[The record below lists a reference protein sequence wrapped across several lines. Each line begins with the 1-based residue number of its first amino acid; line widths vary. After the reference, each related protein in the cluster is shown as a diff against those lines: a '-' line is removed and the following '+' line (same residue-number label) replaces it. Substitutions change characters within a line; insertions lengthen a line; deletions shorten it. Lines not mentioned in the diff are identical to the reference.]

1 MENIRRWFENDQMNN
16 GQNYEIDEYEGYL
29 EARTDTVI
37 FMVVEPHSGTKN
49 RWVLR
54 VSTKSAFDR
63 WANSTAIEEFF
74 DSDIELCNYL
84 YDYQLDIYKD
94 LVRYLSREYDDI
106 AEEYQQENFVSFGFQ
121 TETITVETINK
132 NKYKKEEV
140 QNMDGFMMFKKALQK
155 HFDEMQKEATHLFEV
170 NVDKDELWNTYLDSF
185 PAGTNEIFRE
195 RREHDCSCCRQ

>member
-1 MENIRRWFENDQMNN
+1 MSIVLFAMIGAAIKAGIAYWICYGVYCTIAVLKMII
-16 GQNYEIDEYEGYL
+16 NYEIDEYEGHL

-37 FMVVEPHSGTKN
+37 FMIVEPHNGTKN

-54 VSTKSAFDR
+54 VSTKSAFGR

-106 AEEYQQENFVSFGFQ
+106 AEAY
-121 TETITVETINK
+121 
-132 NKYKKEEV
+132 
-140 QNMDGFMMFKKALQK
+140 
-155 HFDEMQKEATHLFEV
+155 
-170 NVDKDELWNTYLDSF
+170 
-185 PAGTNEIFRE
+185 
-195 RREHDCSCCRQ
+195 